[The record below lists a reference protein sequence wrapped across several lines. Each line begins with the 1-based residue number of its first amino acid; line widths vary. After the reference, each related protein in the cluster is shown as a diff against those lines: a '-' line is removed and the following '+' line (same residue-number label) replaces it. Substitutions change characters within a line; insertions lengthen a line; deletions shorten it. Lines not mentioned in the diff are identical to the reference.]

1 MKRISVTVSLNR
13 STLQFDEPAYARLE
27 HYLAESAGL
36 LEGDPDPQEILGDLE
51 QAVADQCTR
60 RMAAGQS
67 VVTLAELQPALEEIG
82 AVQVPGAG
90 TASRQAARD
99 ATRPLQQVS
108 EGAVLSGVCLGVAQ
122 YFRLDATLLRVIAVL
137 LLLGT
142 GGGMILV
149 YLGMM
154 LLMPYAPLEPGGKRI
169 RWLPAKCRGIV
180 EFVRAKLG
188 VERPGNNP
196 A

>member
-13 STLQFDEPAYARLE
+13 STLQFDEAAYVRLE
-27 HYLAESAGL
+27 HYLAESASL
-36 LEGDPDPQEILGDLE
+36 LEGDPDPQEILSDLE
-51 QAVADQCTR
+51 QAVADQCLR
-60 RMAAGQS
+60 RMRSDQA
-67 VVTLAELQPALEEIG
+67 VVTLAELEPALEEIG

-90 TASRQAARD
+90 TASQQTTQD

-108 EGAVLSGVCLGVAQ
+108 EGAVISGVCLGLAR
-122 YFRLDATLLRVIAVL
+122 YFRLDVTLLRIIAVL

-149 YLGMM
+149 YLALM
-154 LLMPYAPLEPGGKRI
+154 LLMPYAPLEPGGAPI
-169 RWLPAKCRGIV
+169 RWLPAKCRRLV
-180 EFVRAKLG
+180 EALRSKLG
-188 VERPGNNP
+188 VEQRGNRP